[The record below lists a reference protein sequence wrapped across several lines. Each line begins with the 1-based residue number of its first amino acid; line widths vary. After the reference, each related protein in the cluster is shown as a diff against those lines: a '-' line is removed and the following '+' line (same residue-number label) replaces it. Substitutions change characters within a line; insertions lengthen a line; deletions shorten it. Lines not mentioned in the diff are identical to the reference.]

1 MPLRLWILLLTAAL
15 AIGQEAVPFAEAPQ
29 QPWKPSWEL
38 SLRSDQ
44 LTNPVE
50 TSDSF
55 RRASLQ
61 LRLRWSWELEAFR
74 LVVGVRSAMASD
86 GNRFNPQR
94 WDQQPS
100 NGTQVDVA
108 HADASWA
115 TPRTFGRFS
124 LGFQE
129 NGLLASQALWDR
141 DLRYLGAGGSAG
153 VRSLDGVLQE
163 ASLRAAAGRV
173 RNILGGNGNLAAGQF
188 VLKLDTGP
196 WSWTAHAGRWALS
209 WDPGDERLRRLPGHD
224 PLARQRMV
232 VDEAGASGTWNTRLP
247 LEAKGFWSLNRET
260 KETSQELQ
268 VIAGSRERVYWP
280 QLSYTWQR
288 LSSTG
293 TLFPVNGDEWWWYRR
308 ARGPRF
314 DLSLAL
320 PGRWTASLVYLE
332 QTFDGEDYHATRKL
346 LVLAKRF

>member
-1 MPLRLWILLLTAAL
+1 L
-15 AIGQEAVPFAEAPQ
+15 
-29 QPWKPSWEL
+29 
-38 SLRSDQ
+38 
-44 LTNPVE
+44 
-50 TSDSF
+50 
-55 RRASLQ
+55 
-61 LRLRWSWELEAFR
+61 
-74 LVVGVRSAMASD
+74 
-86 GNRFNPQR
+86 
-94 WDQQPS
+94 
-100 NGTQVDVA
+100 
-108 HADASWA
+108 SWA

-141 DLRYLGAGGSAG
+141 DLRFLGASGSAG
-153 VRSLDGVLQE
+153 LRSLDGVLQE
-163 ASLRAAAGRV
+163 ASARMAVGRV
-173 RNILGGNGNLAAGQF
+173 RNVLGGNGDLAAGQL

-232 VDEAGASGTWNTRLP
+232 VDEAGASGIWHAVLP
-247 LEAKGFWSLNRET
+247 LEAKGFWSMNRET

-268 VIAGSRERVYWP
+268 VIAGSHERVYWP

-293 TLFPVNGDEWWWYRR
+293 TLYPVNGDEWWWYRR

-332 QTFDGEDYHATRKL
+332 QTFDGETYHATRKL